1 MLLSFL
7 SLAPDDYEPINTTL
21 TFDSDTVRIVIPVR
35 IVNDEI
41 DEEDE
46 QLLSRLQLE
55 PVEGDLPNIQVDPSQ
70 ASLTIEDDDS
80 KKWGTLTLHVV
91 LVRTISCRSH
101 NWCRNSNLH
110 RQRRKRQR

>member
-1 MLLSFL
+1 MLLMLLSFL

-70 ASLTIEDDDS
+70 ATLTIEDDDS
-80 KKWGTLTLHVV
+80 KRGEHLPCMLY
-91 LVRTISCRSH
+91 
-101 NWCRNSNLH
+101 
-110 RQRRKRQR
+110 